1 MVTFLFSSVLVL
13 GLIAIAIYFWQKPAN
28 KTETIEL
35 PPPPP
40 TSMSAL
46 FAREQHAQLA
56 PAAEE
61 QVVTQPS
68 AAPKADPNPQPN
80 ADDLIRTW
88 RESPDRQSTAR
99 MLHAAALS
107 DDAETYRKAV
117 DAVLREW
124 LDGRIPD
131 LSATELLALFNGEF
145 WVLSAQTRSSG
156 AGFLLKRTLS
166 IAKRKLE
173 RVN

>member
-1 MVTFLFSSVLVL
+1 
-13 GLIAIAIYFWQKPAN
+13 
-28 KTETIEL
+28 
-35 PPPPP
+35 
-40 TSMSAL
+40 
-46 FAREQHAQLA
+46 
-56 PAAEE
+56 
-61 QVVTQPS
+61 
-68 AAPKADPNPQPN
+68 
-80 ADDLIRTW
+80 
-88 RESPDRQSTAR
+88 

-166 IAKRKLE
+166 SAKRKLE
-173 RVN
+173 RIN